1 MITQEEASDAQSSE
15 ASFLWSVLLLPAAKN
30 ANTKEGD
37 DTMGITKNDT
47 PIAGGYKRT
56 IIKQHHGKYL
66 ARYMII
72 NMARKKPY
80 TKAEILADLRER
92 QKQYP
97 QFADLIKPWIE
108 ELERKVKQYPDAEF
122 TLEHYAT
129 TKEKAVAELEK
140 LQYRRL
146 ESLAKLLFRP
156 LFERNLAY
164 GDITLADFV
173 LYQQDVL
180 YAAADP
186 DKRKRLLGCLH
197 NVILPIIGAS
207 RLNQLDKKQMT
218 KLIGKINDAL
228 HDEESKSTRCYYVR
242 QAYQGLWEA
251 IESSGWRKCH
261 VGMRLVQL
269 IKVSRDK
276 NSHIRK
282 NAQADHLD
290 DNQRAALFHLL
301 CQPEYEYELFLA
313 SFLYS
318 GMDLQDMAA
327 VSFGDIKPLP
337 LKDTRAYAV
346 LITKRARKRQTRY
359 ACLSVGHKD
368 FSMGKFRRVVLYPW
382 ATNIFLQRQ
391 NTFLAM
397 GFSIQQIQRMSLLTD
412 RPSADKS
419 DLQNRIQD
427 AQTRLQRLMSQAN
440 IEDSAV
446 TRTQK
451 GQAKIEKIPADIQWL
466 QWDAQY
472 LARRIGADDVMLH
485 AMFGQE
491 RVTVDEKSYLDFLG
505 DRYAVARYQHMRRWN
520 PLPGTPWPEDG
531 NRCLYGAAHTP
542 ARHLLRVANN
552 TDHPVTL
559 TLSADYAILA
569 YWELQKG
576 GEP

>member
-1 MITQEEASDAQSSE
+1 
-15 ASFLWSVLLLPAAKN
+15 
-30 ANTKEGD
+30 
-37 DTMGITKNDT
+37 MGITKNDT

-56 IIKQHHGKYL
+56 KIKQHHGKYL
-66 ARYMII
+66 ACYMLI

-80 TKAEILADLRER
+80 TKAEILADLCER

-97 QFADLIKPWIE
+97 QFSDLIEPWIE
-108 ELERKVKQYPDAEF
+108 EIESKVKRYPDAEF
-122 TLEHYAT
+122 TLEHYAVNR
-129 TKEKAVAELEK
+129 EKAIAELGK
-140 LQYRRL
+140 LQYCRL

-173 LYQQDVL
+173 LYQQDAL
-180 YAAADP
+180 YAASDP
-186 DKRKRLLGCLH
+186 DKRKRLLGCLR

-207 RLNQLDKKQMT
+207 KLKQLDKKQLT
-218 KLIGKINDAL
+218 KLIDKINDAL

-242 QAYQGLWEA
+242 QAYQGLFEG
-251 IESSGWRKCH
+251 IESSGWRKCR
-261 VGMRLVQL
+261 VGMRLVQM

-290 DNQRAALFHLL
+290 DNQRAALFRLL

-327 VSFGDIKPLP
+327 ISFGEVKPLP
-337 LKDTRAYAV
+337 LKDTHGYAV
-346 LITKRARKRQTRY
+346 LITKRVRKRQTGY

-368 FSMGKFRRVVLYPW
+368 FPLGKFRRVVLYPW
-382 ATNIFLQRQ
+382 ATDIFLRRQ
-391 NTFLAM
+391 DTFRAM
-397 GFSIQQIQRMSLLTD
+397 GFSVQQIQRMSLLTD
-412 RPSADKS
+412 RPGADKS

-451 GQAKIEKIPADIQWL
+451 GRAKIEKIPADIQWL

-491 RVTVDEKSYLDFLG
+491 RTEVDEKSYLDFLG
-505 DRYAVARYQHMRRWN
+505 DRYAVARYQRMRRWN
-520 PLPGTPWPEDG
+520 PLPGTPWHEDG
-531 NRCLYGAAHTP
+531 NGCLYGAAHTP

-552 TDHPVTL
+552 TNHPVTL

-576 GEP
+576 GKP

>member
-1 MITQEEASDAQSSE
+1 
-15 ASFLWSVLLLPAAKN
+15 
-30 ANTKEGD
+30 
-37 DTMGITKNDT
+37 MGITKNDT

-56 IIKQHHGKYL
+56 KIKQHHGKYL
-66 ARYMII
+66 ACYMLI

-80 TKAEILADLRER
+80 TKAEILADLCER

-97 QFADLIKPWIE
+97 QFSDLIEPWIE
-108 ELERKVKQYPDAEF
+108 EIESKVKQYPDAEF
-122 TLEHYAT
+122 TLEHYAVNR
-129 TKEKAVAELEK
+129 EKAIAELGK
-140 LQYRRL
+140 LQYCRL

-173 LYQQDVL
+173 LYQKDVL

-186 DKRKRLLGCLH
+186 DKRKRLLGCLR
-197 NVILPIIGAS
+197 NVILPTIGENK
-207 RLNQLDKKQMT
+207 LNQLDKKQLT
-218 KLIGKINDAL
+218 KLINKINDVL

-242 QAYQGLWEA
+242 QAYQGLFEA
-251 IESSGWRKCH
+251 IESSGWRKCRM
-261 VGMRLVQL
+261 GMRLVQM

-301 CQPEYEYELFLA
+301 CQPEYEYELFLV
-313 SFLYS
+313 SLLYA

-327 VSFGDIKPLP
+327 VSFGDVKPLP
-337 LKDTRAYAV
+337 FRGYAV
-346 LITKRARKRQTRY
+346 LITKRVRKRQTGY
-359 ACLSVGHKD
+359 GCLSVGHKD
-368 FSMGKFRRVVLYPW
+368 FPMGKFRRVVLYPW
-382 ATNIFLQRQ
+382 ATDIFLRRQ

-397 GFSIQQIQRMSLLTD
+397 GFSVQQIQRMSLLTD
-412 RPSADKS
+412 RPGADKS

-451 GQAKIEKIPADIQWL
+451 GRAKIEKIPADIQWL

-485 AMFGQE
+485 AMFRQE
-491 RVTVDEKSYLDFLG
+491 RTEVDEKSYLDFLG
-505 DRYAVARYQHMRRWN
+505 DRYAVARYQRMRRWN

-531 NRCLYGAAHTP
+531 NGCLYGAAHTP
-542 ARHLLRVANN
+542 VRHLLRVANN

-576 GEP
+576 GKP